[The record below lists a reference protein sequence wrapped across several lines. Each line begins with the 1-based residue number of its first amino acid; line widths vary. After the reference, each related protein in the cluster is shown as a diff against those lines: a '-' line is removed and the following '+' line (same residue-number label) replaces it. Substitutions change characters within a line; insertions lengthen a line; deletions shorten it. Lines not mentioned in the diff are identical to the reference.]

1 MARKSA
7 NGGYRP
13 IFASLPFVFS
23 LISVIL
29 AIIVLIAGSRTNIL
43 DELSF
48 FKVSRDNRR
57 ILKPGIPVLI
67 KDKVDTSNFDIKS
80 KLSGSTYLQDL
91 TELSGIDLVGQDVTA
106 ESLGLARTYTISLLG
121 YCSHHSDS
129 TSCTSPRMG
138 YFFDPISVLKLD
150 TTAVANLDT
159 SGIDKALAKYE
170 RISQFLVFAYMASI
184 VFAILGPILSVF
196 GSKIRIIGFAGI
208 FLSWL
213 AAIILLVA
221 SGTGHYIYQHLSKA
235 IDSDLDPV
243 GIDSDFGLLLV
254 PSWLSFGF
262 ALLAAVFTSFRPRDQ
277 SSRRNPDLSFDTK
290 HRSGADGHVTGQAN
304 ESAGPGSGLLNR
316 VQTWGR
322 QKYIGIGKQP
332 GAERHGDRGIPR
344 GGGARSGDLSD
355 DEQHLVS
362 REQQGM
368 YGSRRESLNFEPR
381 AFPSRTSSDDG
392 YGGQGDIAM
401 MPLDNRGQ
409 KDLNTAYEPYSS
421 RFF

>member
-1 MARKSA
+1 
-7 NGGYRP
+7 
-13 IFASLPFVFS
+13 
-23 LISVIL
+23 
-29 AIIVLIAGSRTNIL
+29 
-43 DELSF
+43 
-48 FKVSRDNRR
+48 
-57 ILKPGIPVLI
+57 
-67 KDKVDTSNFDIKS
+67 
-80 KLSGSTYLQDL
+80 
-91 TELSGIDLVGQDVTA
+91 
-106 ESLGLARTYTISLLG
+106 
-121 YCSHHSDS
+121 
-129 TSCTSPRMG
+129 MG
-138 YFFDPISVLKLD
+138 YFFDPITVLKLD

-159 SGIDKALAKYE
+159 SDIDEALARYE
-170 RISQFLVFAYMASI
+170 RISQFLAFAYVASI
-184 VFAILGPILSVF
+184 AFAILGPILSVF

-213 AAIILLVA
+213 AAILLLVA
-221 SGTGHYIYQHLSKA
+221 SGTGHYSF
-235 IDSDLDPV
+235 LDPI

-290 HRSGADGHVTGQAN
+290 HRSGAGGHVTGQAN

-332 GAERHGDRGIPR
+332 GAERHSNRATPR
-344 GGGARSGDLSD
+344 GGEATSGNLSD
-355 DEQHLVS
+355 DEQHLVP
-362 REQQGM
+362 REQQDT
-368 YGSRRESLNFEPR
+368 YGSRRESLSFEPR
-381 AFPSRTSSDDG
+381 AFPPRTSSDDG

>member
-1 MARKSA
+1 MARRTA
-7 NGGYRP
+7 NGGCRP
-13 IFASLPFVFS
+13 IFAALPFVFS
-23 LISVIL
+23 LLSVTL
-29 AIIVLIAGSRTNIL
+29 AVIVLIAGSRTNIL
-43 DELSF
+43 DGLSF
-48 FKVSRDNRR
+48 F
-57 ILKPGIPVLI
+57 
-67 KDKVDTSNFDIKS
+67 KVDTSNFDIKS
-80 KLSGSTYLQDL
+80 KLSSSTYLQDL
-91 TELSGIDLVGQDVTA
+91 TEVSGIDLVGQDVTA

-138 YFFDPISVLKLD
+138 YFFDPITVLKLD

-159 SGIDKALAKYE
+159 SDIDEALARYE
-170 RISQFLVFAYMASI
+170 RISQFLAFAYVASI
-184 VFAILGPILSVF
+184 AFAILGPILSLF

-235 IDSDLDPV
+235 IDSDLDPI

-254 PSWLSFGF
+254 PN
-262 ALLAAVFTSFRPRDQ
+262 Q

-290 HRSGADGHVTGQAN
+290 HRSGAGGHVTGQAN

-332 GAERHGDRGIPR
+332 GAERHSNRATPQGRG
-344 GGGARSGDLSD
+344 ATSGDLSD
-355 DEQHLVS
+355 DEQHLVP
-362 REQQGM
+362 REQQDA
-368 YGSRRESLNFEPR
+368 YGSRRESLSFEPR